1 MREWQVGDPVGDGND
16 IGVPD
21 TKYMGYLKNKQENT
35 SYSNNITT
43 SNKYREEAWD
53 LKVKH
58 KIMAAESLIDEAI
71 RLNPNDY
78 DNWNVKGLILWQK
91 FEEIY
96 DRNSYST
103 ANQAY
108 ICFNKALEIKPSDNI
123 LKENKMLFLY
133 DWADALYDDYHM
145 SESIERIDEYLSL
158 ANKNSSDYAKCMNLK
173 GCALHELGNHTEA
186 LKCFNKALEISPDNE
201 AFQINQQKLFIVVE
215 EKRVK
220 NKSPLGK
227 EDIEYLANLKKMHDE
242 IDNKF

>member
-1 MREWQVGDPVGDGND
+1 MGNCCSWKSDLEGVGEMQMKAQPYPFESIPRMLNHERSSNMFK
-16 IGVPD
+16 ISTFLTNKENIPD
-21 TKYMGYLKNKQENT
+21 FFLKQE
-35 SYSNNITT
+35 
-43 SNKYREEAWD
+43 
-53 LKVKH
+53 
-58 KIMAAESLIDEAI
+58 
-71 RLNPNDY
+71 
-78 DNWNVKGLILWQK
+78 
-91 FEEIY
+91 IY
-96 DRNSYST
+96 YKNSYST

-158 ANKNSSDYAKCMNLK
+158 ANKNSSDYAKGMNLK
-173 GCALHELGNHTEA
+173 GCALNELGNHTEA

-201 AFQINQQKLFIVVE
+201 AFQINQRKLFIVVE

-220 NKSPLGK
+220 SKSPLGK
-227 EDIEYLANLKKMHDE
+227 EDIEYLANLKKMYDE